1 MTEVKRTH
9 RKYTKLQKDHA
20 IAYLLVT
27 GCCTEVVA
35 RRLGMPEQTLCNWA
49 KARLGATSQAEIQ
62 RKRAAGDYGVG
73 LELDTWLK
81 DKLKAG
87 KHFVLTS

>member
-1 MTEVKRTH
+1 MTEVKRTY

-20 IAYLLVT
+20 VAYLIAT
-27 GCCTEVVA
+27 GCCLGVVS
-35 RRLGMPEQTLCNWA
+35 RRLGIPKQTLAQWA

-62 RKRAAGDYGVG
+62 RKRAAGDYGSER
-73 LELDTWLK
+73 LLDVWVQ

>member
-1 MTEVKRTH
+1 MTEAKRTN

-49 KARLGATSQAEIQ
+49 KARLGPRAKKRFSKNERPATTGWALNWTP
-62 RKRAAGDYGVG
+62 G
-73 LELDTWLK
+73 
-81 DKLKAG
+81 
-87 KHFVLTS
+87 

>member
-1 MTEVKRTH
+1 MTEAKRTQ
-9 RKYTKLQKDHA
+9 RRYTKLQKDHA

-35 RRLGMPEQTLCNWA
+35 RRLGMPEQTMCNWA

-62 RKRAAGDYGVG
+62 RKRAAGDYGSERLLGVWMQG
-73 LELDTWLK
+73 
-81 DKLKAG
+81 KLKAG

>member
-1 MTEVKRTH
+1 MTEAKRTH

-49 KARLGATSQAEIQ
+49 KVRLGATSQKEIQ
-62 RKRAAGDYGVG
+62 QKRAAGDYGSER
-73 LELDTWLK
+73 LLDAWMQ